1 MINKFWALA
10 IGAGVLTLAG
20 CQTTMLSDD
29 RIASNTAGML
39 GVPPS
44 DVTISERRT
53 DGPTNTY
60 YVATTKDGKSYAC
73 VINGGGLLAAG
84 MTNPP
89 QCNPK

>member
-1 MINKFWALA
+1 MKSSYMFGLLVVASSMTA
-10 IGAGVLTLAG
+10 

-29 RIASNTAGML
+29 RIASSTAGVL
-39 GVPPS
+39 GVPVS
-44 DVTISERRT
+44 AVTISDRRS

-60 YVATTKDGKSYAC
+60 YTAKTHKATYSC

-89 QCNPK
+89 VCNKK